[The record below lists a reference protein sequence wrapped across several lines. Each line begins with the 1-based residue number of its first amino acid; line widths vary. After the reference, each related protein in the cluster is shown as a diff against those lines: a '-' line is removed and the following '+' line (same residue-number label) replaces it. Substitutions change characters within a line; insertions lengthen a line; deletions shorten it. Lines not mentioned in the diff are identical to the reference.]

1 MPRRSSPELLDDAV
15 PTRAYAMLPMVGLGG
30 SAGGIAALQAFFEAT
45 PAETGL
51 AFVVVMH
58 LAADHESLLAPILQR
73 STTMPVHQV
82 RDSARVEA
90 NHVYVIPPGK
100 TIASANGYLHCT
112 DITPDRGRRVAVDLF
127 FRTLADTHGPRAAA
141 IVLSGADGDGAIGIK
156 RIKERGG
163 LTIAQDPDEAEHAG
177 HAARGDRHRHDRL
190 GAARRRDAGPG
201 RPLSRAARPAQAAA
215 RGRAAAGT
223 VGRRSRPT
231 SARPRCAT
239 CSPICG
245 RRPAATSATTSG
257 RRSCAGSPGA

>member
-1 MPRRSSPELLDDAV
+1 MDSTEERRRGAGPAANDAGAEARIEPAPDHAEEDLAEIVDDAV
-15 PTRAYAMLPMVGLGG
+15 PTRSYAMLPMVGLGG

-58 LAADHESLLAPILQR
+58 LAADHESMLAPILQR
-73 STTMPVHQV
+73 ATRMPVQQV

-100 TIASANGYLHCT
+100 TIASANGYLQCT
-112 DITPDRGRRVAVDLF
+112 DI
-127 FRTLADTHGPRAAA
+127 THGPRAAA

-177 HAARGDRHRHDRL
+177 M
-190 GAARRRDAGPG
+190 P
-201 RPLSRAARPAQAAA
+201 RAAIAT
-215 RGRAAAGT
+215 GMIDWVLRAAEMPAR
-223 VGRRSRPT
+223 VGRYHDLL
-231 SARPRCAT
+231 ARLKLP
-239 CSPICG
+239 P
-245 RRPAATSATTSG
+245 
-257 RRSCAGSPGA
+257 